1 MEGGALTVVEEEV
14 EEVEEVEEEKS
25 LLAFLL
31 ESSFSLSVSSSFFV
45 FVGVL
50 PLGCF
55 VTDASAVEPAAAV
68 SILNTYS
75 VLNQYSRQE
84 HKRQM
89 ARGAGR
95 SETNSHRLRRAHQ
108 IATILSFYR
117 GKSVSF

>member
-14 EEVEEVEEEKS
+14 EEVEEEES

-45 FVGVL
+45 FVDVLGVEVL
-50 PLGCF
+50 LLAPLGCF

-89 ARGAGR
+89 ARHAGR
-95 SETNSHRLRRAHQ
+95 SGTNPHHLQRAHP
-108 IATILSFYR
+108 IATILRF
-117 GKSVSF
+117 